1 MAINDVTGAELP
13 LTGVLLPTYYT
24 PENLDKTLKIRRLSV
39 WVRPK

>member
-24 PENLDKTLKIRRLSV
+24 PEDSVKTLQIRRLSV
-39 WVRPK
+39 